1 MQLHQSP
8 FYGKPLVNGRKV
20 EFISTD
26 SYKVQGAG
34 NFKFP
39 KSEKIREWL
48 EPRIQAI
55 VNSFQESEAFKS
67 IAEQLGALGEGSVIG
82 GALVARLAGEG
93 VSTNKLKNVGKFLA
107 VEACYAIFKPF
118 KGPSIKIY
126 LNSEFLQGFCNDE
139 LRIFETPE
147 LWWLA
152 DPEEQDE
159 ELVEIGYQN
168 LMECAFC
175 KSMFDL
181 KVKGNGVV
189 WYEDKMLDPE
199 IFEYNATA

>member
-1 MQLHQSP
+1 M
-8 FYGKPLVNGRKV
+8 FFGKPLVNGRHV

-67 IAEQLGALGEGSVIG
+67 IAPQLGEGSVIG
-82 GALVARLAGEG
+82 GAVVARLAGGG
-93 VSTNKLKNVGKFLA
+93 VSTNKLKNVGKFIA
-107 VEACYAIFKPF
+107 VEACYAIFKPT
-118 KGPSIKIY
+118 KGPKVKIY
-126 LNSEFLQGFCNDE
+126 LNTEYLDGFSNSE

-159 ELVEIGYQN
+159 ELVEVGYQN
-168 LMECAFC
+168 LMDCEFC
-175 KSMFDL
+175 KITFGMQG
-181 KVKGNGVV
+181 VKGNGVV
-189 WYEDKMLDPE
+189 WYEDKMLNPE
-199 IFEYNATA
+199 IFEYWTTE

>member
-1 MQLHQSP
+1 M
-8 FYGKPLVNGRKV
+8 FYGKPAINGRDI

-67 IAEQLGALGEGSVIG
+67 IAPQLGEGSVIG
-82 GALVARLAGEG
+82 GAVVARFAGEG
-93 VSTNKLKNVGKFLA
+93 VSTNAVKNVGKFIA
-107 VEACYAIFKPF
+107 VEACYAIFKPT
-118 KGPSIKIY
+118 KGPTVKIY
-126 LNSEFLQGFCNDE
+126 LNSEYLDGFCNSE

-159 ELVEIGYQN
+159 ELEEIGYQN
-168 LMECAFC
+168 LMDCEFC
-175 KSMFDL
+175 KITFGMQGI
-181 KVKGNGVV
+181 KGNGVV

-199 IFEYNATA
+199 IFEYWTTE

>member
-1 MQLHQSP
+1 M
-8 FYGKPLVNGRKV
+8 FYGKPSVNGRDI

-67 IAEQLGALGEGSVIG
+67 IAPQLGEGSVIG
-82 GALVARLAGEG
+82 GAVVARFAGEG
-93 VSTNKLKNVGKFLA
+93 VSTNKLKNVGKFIA
-107 VEACYAIFKPF
+107 VEACYAIFKPK
-118 KGPSIKIY
+118 KGPQVKIY
-126 LNSEFLQGFCNDE
+126 LNSEYLDGFCNSE

-168 LMECAFC
+168 LMECEFC
-175 KSMFDL
+175 KITFGMQG
-181 KVKGNGVV
+181 VKGNGVV
-189 WYEDKMLDPE
+189 WYEDKMLNPE
-199 IFEYNATA
+199 IFEYWTTE

>member
-1 MQLHQSP
+1 M
-8 FYGKPLVNGRKV
+8 FYGKPAINGRDI

-26 SYKVQGAG
+26 NYKVQGAG

-67 IAEQLGALGEGSVIG
+67 IAPQLGEGSVIG

-93 VSTNKLKNVGKFLA
+93 VSTNKLKNVGKFIA
-107 VEACYAIFKPF
+107 VEACYAIFKPT
-118 KGPSIKIY
+118 KGPKVKIY
-126 LNSEFLQGFCNDE
+126 LNSEYLDGFCNSE

-159 ELVEIGYQN
+159 ELEEISHQN
-168 LMECAFC
+168 LMDCEFC
-175 KSMFDL
+175 KITFGMQG
-181 KVKGNGVV
+181 VKGNGVV

-199 IFEYNATA
+199 IFEYHATAK

>member
-1 MQLHQSP
+1 M
-8 FYGKPLVNGRKV
+8 FFGKPLVNGRHV

-67 IAEQLGALGEGSVIG
+67 IAEQLGEGSVIG
-82 GALVARLAGEG
+82 GAVVARLAGEG
-93 VSTNKLKNVGKFLA
+93 VSTNKLKNISKFIA
-107 VEACYAIFKPF
+107 VEACYAIFKPT
-118 KGPSIKIY
+118 KGPKVKIY
-126 LNSEFLQGFCNDE
+126 LNTEYLDGFSNSE

-159 ELVEIGYQN
+159 ELVEVGYQN
-168 LMECAFC
+168 LMDCEFC
-175 KSMFDL
+175 KITFGMQGI
-181 KVKGNGVV
+181 KGNGVV

-199 IFEYNATA
+199 IFEYWTTE

>member
-1 MQLHQSP
+1 M
-8 FYGKPLVNGRKV
+8 FYGKPSVNGRDI

-55 VNSFQESEAFKS
+55 VNSFQESEAFKA
-67 IAEQLGALGEGSVIG
+67 IAEQLGVLGEGSVIG
-82 GALVARLAGEG
+82 GALVARFAGEG

-118 KGPSIKIY
+118 KGPSVKIY
-126 LNSEFLQGFCNDE
+126 LNSEYLQGFCNDE

-147 LWWLA
+147 LWALA
-152 DPEEQDE
+152 DVEEQHED
-159 ELVEIGYQN
+159 LWDVSKQN
-168 LMECAFC
+168 SADCEFC
-175 KSMFDL
+175 KITFGMQD
-181 KVKGNGVV
+181 VKGNGVV

-199 IFEYNATA
+199 IFEYHATA

>member
-1 MQLHQSP
+1 M
-8 FYGKPLVNGRKV
+8 FYGKPCVNGRQV

-67 IAEQLGALGEGSVIG
+67 IAPQLAELGEGSVIG
-82 GALVARLAGEG
+82 GAVVARLAGEG
-93 VSTNKLKNVGKFLA
+93 VSTNRVKRLSKFIV
-107 VEACYAIFKPF
+107 VEACYAIFKPT
-118 KGPSIKIY
+118 KGPSVKIY
-126 LNSEFLQGFCNDE
+126 LNSEYLDGFCNSE

-159 ELVEIGYQN
+159 ELVEVGYQN
-168 LMECAFC
+168 LMECEFC
-175 KSMFDL
+175 KITFGMQNI
-181 KVKGNGVV
+181 KGNGVV

-199 IFEYNATA
+199 IFEYWTTE

>member
-1 MQLHQSP
+1 M
-8 FYGKPLVNGRKV
+8 FYGKPAINGRDI

-67 IAEQLGALGEGSVIG
+67 IAPQLGEGSVIG
-82 GALVARLAGEG
+82 GAVVARFAGEG
-93 VSTNKLKNVGKFLA
+93 VSTNAVKNIGKFIA
-107 VEACYAIFKPF
+107 VEACYAIFKPA
-118 KGPSIKIY
+118 KGPKVKIY
-126 LNSEFLQGFCNDE
+126 LNSEYLDGFCNSE

-159 ELVEIGYQN
+159 ELEEISYQN
-168 LMECAFC
+168 LMDCEFC
-175 KSMFDL
+175 KITFGMQG
-181 KVKGNGVV
+181 VKGNGVV

-199 IFEYNATA
+199 IFEYHATTK

>member
-1 MQLHQSP
+1 M
-8 FYGKPLVNGRKV
+8 FYGKPCVNGRQV

-67 IAEQLGALGEGSVIG
+67 IAEQLAELGEGSVIG

-93 VSTNKLKNVGKFLA
+93 VSTNKVKRLGKFIV
-107 VEACYAIFKPF
+107 VEACYAIFKPT
-118 KGPSIKIY
+118 KGPQVKIY
-126 LNSEFLQGFCNDE
+126 LNTEYLDGFCNSE

-147 LWWLA
+147 LWQLA
-152 DPEEQDE
+152 DPEANE
-159 ELVEIGYQN
+159 ELLEVVYQN
-168 LMECAFC
+168 LMECEFC
-175 KSMFDL
+175 KITFGMQG
-181 KVKGNGVV
+181 VKGNGVV
-189 WYEDKMLDPE
+189 WYEDKMLDPG
-199 IFEYNATA
+199 ILEYWTTE

>member
-1 MQLHQSP
+1 M
-8 FYGKPLVNGRKV
+8 FYGKPSVNGRDV

-55 VNSFQESEAFKS
+55 VNSFQESEAFKA
-67 IAEQLGALGEGSVIG
+67 IAEQSGALGEGSVIG
-82 GALVARLAGEG
+82 GALVARFAGEG

-118 KGPSIKIY
+118 KGPSVKIY
-126 LNSEFLQGFCNDE
+126 LNSEYLQGFCNDE

-199 IFEYNATA
+199 IFEYNTTA

>member
-1 MQLHQSP
+1 M
-8 FYGKPLVNGRKV
+8 FFGKPLVNGRHV

-55 VNSFQESEAFKS
+55 VNTFQESEAFKA
-67 IAEQLGALGEGSVIG
+67 IGEELGEGSVIG
-82 GALVARLAGEG
+82 GAVVARLAGEG
-93 VSTNKLKNVGKFLA
+93 VSTNKLKNVGKFIA
-107 VEACYAIFKPF
+107 VEACYAIFKPT
-118 KGPSIKIY
+118 KGPKVKIY
-126 LNSEFLQGFCNDE
+126 LNTEYLDGFSNSE

-159 ELVEIGYQN
+159 ELVEVGYQN
-168 LMECAFC
+168 LMDCEFC
-175 KSMFDL
+175 KITFGMQG
-181 KVKGNGVV
+181 VKGNGVV

-199 IFEYNATA
+199 IFEYWTTE

>member
-1 MQLHQSP
+1 M
-8 FYGKPLVNGRKV
+8 FFGKPSVNGRDI

-26 SYKVQGAG
+26 KYQVRGAG

-67 IAEQLGALGEGSVIG
+67 IAEQLGEGSVIG
-82 GALVARLAGEG
+82 GALVARLAGRN
-93 VSTNKLKNVGKFLA
+93 VSTNDLKLLDKFIV
-107 VEACYAIFKPF
+107 VEACYAIFRPK
-118 KGPSIKIY
+118 KGPRVRIY
-126 LNSEFLQGFCNDE
+126 LNSEYLEGFCNEE

-147 LWWLA
+147 LWALA
-152 DPEEQDE
+152 DVEEQHED
-159 ELVEIGYQN
+159 LWDVTKQN
-168 LMECAFC
+168 SAECEFC
-175 KSMFDL
+175 KINFGLS
-181 KVKGNGVV
+181 VKGNGVV

-199 IFEYNATA
+199 IFEYLATE

>member
-1 MQLHQSP
+1 M
-8 FYGKPLVNGRKV
+8 FYGKPAINGRDI

-67 IAEQLGALGEGSVIG
+67 IAEQLGEGSVIG
-82 GALVARLAGEG
+82 GAVVARLAGEG
-93 VSTNKLKNVGKFLA
+93 ASTNKLKNVGKFIA
-107 VEACYAIFKPF
+107 VEACYAIFKPT
-118 KGPSIKIY
+118 KGPKVKIY
-126 LNSEFLQGFCNDE
+126 LNTEYLDGFSNSE

-159 ELVEIGYQN
+159 ELVEVGYQN
-168 LMECAFC
+168 LMDCEFC
-175 KSMFDL
+175 KITFGMQGI
-181 KVKGNGVV
+181 KGNGVV
-189 WYEDKMLDPE
+189 WYEDKMLNPE
-199 IFEYNATA
+199 IFEYWTTE

>member
-8 FYGKPLVNGRKV
+8 FYGKPLVNGRRV

-26 SYKVQGAG
+26 SYKVEGAG

-39 KSEKIREWL
+39 KTEEIREWL

-55 VNSFQESEAFKS
+55 VNSFQESEAFKE
-67 IAEQLGALGEGSVIG
+67 IAEQLGEGSVIG
-82 GALVARLAGEG
+82 GALVARFAGEG
-93 VSTNKLKNVGKFLA
+93 VSTNKVKQLSKFLA

-118 KGPSIKIY
+118 KGPTVKIY
-126 LNSEFLQGFCNDE
+126 LNSEYLQGFCNDE

-147 LWWLA
+147 LWALA
-152 DPEEQDE
+152 DVEEQHEDLWDVTE
-159 ELVEIGYQN
+159 QN
-168 LMECAFC
+168 SAECEFC
-175 KSMFDL
+175 KITFGLS
-181 KVKGNGVV
+181 VKGNGVV

-199 IFEYNATA
+199 IFEYHAAA

>member
-1 MQLHQSP
+1 M
-8 FYGKPLVNGRKV
+8 FYGKPAINGRDV

-67 IAEQLGALGEGSVIG
+67 IAPQLAELGEGSVIG
-82 GALVARLAGEG
+82 GAIVARLAGEG
-93 VSTNKLKNVGKFLA
+93 VSTNKLKNIGKFIA
-107 VEACYAIFKPF
+107 VEACYAIFKPT
-118 KGPSIKIY
+118 KGPQVKIY
-126 LNSEFLQGFCNDE
+126 LNTEYLDGFCNDE
-139 LRIFETPE
+139 LRIFESPE
-147 LWWLA
+147 LWLLV

-159 ELVEIGYQN
+159 ELEEVGYQN
-168 LMECAFC
+168 LMDCEFC
-175 KSMFDL
+175 KNTFGMQG
-181 KVKGNGVV
+181 VEGNGVV

-199 IFEYNATA
+199 IFEYHATAK

>member
-1 MQLHQSP
+1 M
-8 FYGKPLVNGRKV
+8 FYGKPSVNGRDI

-67 IAEQLGALGEGSVIG
+67 IAGQLGEGSVIG
-82 GALVARLAGEG
+82 GAVVARFAGEG
-93 VSTNKLKNVGKFLA
+93 VSTNKLKNVGKFIA
-107 VEACYAIFKPF
+107 VEACYAIFKPK
-118 KGPSIKIY
+118 KGPQVKIY
-126 LNSEFLQGFCNDE
+126 LNSEYLDGFCNSE

-159 ELVEIGYQN
+159 ELWEITDQN
-168 LMECAFC
+168 SAECEFC
-175 KSMFDL
+175 KITFGL
-181 KVKGNGVV
+181 QGVKGNGVV

-199 IFEYNATA
+199 IFEYKTTE

>member
-1 MQLHQSP
+1 M
-8 FYGKPLVNGRKV
+8 FYGKPLVNGRRV

-26 SYKVQGAG
+26 SYKVEGAG

-55 VNSFQESEAFKS
+55 VNSFQESEAFKA
-67 IAEQLGALGEGSVIG
+67 IAPQLSEGSVIG
-82 GALVARLAGEG
+82 GALVAQFAGEG

-118 KGPSIKIY
+118 KGPSVKIY
-126 LNSEFLQGFCNDE
+126 LNSEYLQGFCNEE

-159 ELVEIGYQN
+159 ELVEVGYQN

-175 KSMFDL
+175 KSVFDL

-199 IFEYNATA
+199 IFEYWATE

>member
-1 MQLHQSP
+1 M
-8 FYGKPLVNGRKV
+8 FFGKPSVNGRDI

-67 IAEQLGALGEGSVIG
+67 IAEQLGEGSVIG
-82 GALVARLAGEG
+82 GAVVARLAGEG
-93 VSTNKLKNVGKFLA
+93 VSTNKLKNVGKFIA
-107 VEACYAIFKPF
+107 VEACYAIFKPT
-118 KGPSIKIY
+118 KGPKVKIY
-126 LNSEFLQGFCNDE
+126 LNTEYLDGFSNSE

-159 ELVEIGYQN
+159 ELVEVGYQN
-168 LMECAFC
+168 LMDCEFC
-175 KSMFDL
+175 KITFGMQG
-181 KVKGNGVV
+181 VKGNGVV

-199 IFEYNATA
+199 IFEYWTTE

>member
-1 MQLHQSP
+1 M
-8 FYGKPLVNGRKV
+8 FYGKPCVNGRQV

-67 IAEQLGALGEGSVIG
+67 IAEQLGEGSVIG
-82 GALVARLAGEG
+82 GAVVARLAGEG
-93 VSTNKLKNVGKFLA
+93 VSTNKLKNVGKFIA
-107 VEACYAIFKPF
+107 VEACYAIFKPV
-118 KGPSIKIY
+118 KGPQVKIY
-126 LNSEFLQGFCNDE
+126 LNTEYLDGFCNSE
-139 LRIFETPE
+139 LRIFESPE
-147 LWWLA
+147 LWLLV

-159 ELVEIGYQN
+159 ELEEVGYQN
-168 LMECAFC
+168 LMDCEFC
-175 KSMFDL
+175 KNTFGMQNI
-181 KVKGNGVV
+181 KGNGVI

-199 IFEYNATA
+199 IFEYWATAE

>member
-1 MQLHQSP
+1 M
-8 FYGKPLVNGRKV
+8 FYGKPLVNGRRV

-67 IAEQLGALGEGSVIG
+67 IASDLGEGSVIG
-82 GALVARLAGEG
+82 GALVARFAGER

-107 VEACYAIFKPF
+107 VEACYAIFKPA

-126 LNSEFLQGFCNDE
+126 LNSEYLQGFCNDE

-159 ELVEIGYQN
+159 ELVEVGYQN

-199 IFEYNATA
+199 IFEY

>member
-1 MQLHQSP
+1 M
-8 FYGKPLVNGRKV
+8 FYGKPSVNGRDI

-26 SYKVQGAG
+26 NYKVQGAG

-55 VNSFQESEAFKS
+55 VNSFQESEAFKA
-67 IAEQLGALGEGSVIG
+67 IGEELGEGSVIG
-82 GALVARLAGEG
+82 GAVVARLAGEG
-93 VSTNKLKNVGKFLA
+93 VSTNKLKNISKFIA
-107 VEACYAIFKPF
+107 VEACYAIFKPT
-118 KGPSIKIY
+118 KGPKVKIY
-126 LNSEFLQGFCNDE
+126 LNTEYLDGFSNSE

-159 ELVEIGYQN
+159 ELVEVGYQN
-168 LMECAFC
+168 LMDCEFC
-175 KSMFDL
+175 KITFGMQGI
-181 KVKGNGVV
+181 KGNGVV

-199 IFEYNATA
+199 IFEYWTTE

>member
-1 MQLHQSP
+1 M
-8 FYGKPLVNGRKV
+8 FFGKPLVNGRRV
-20 EFISTD
+20 EFVSTD
-26 SYKVQGAG
+26 SYKVEGAG

-55 VNSFQESEAFKS
+55 VNSFQESEVFKS
-67 IAEQLGALGEGSVIG
+67 IAEQLGEGSVIG
-82 GALVARLAGEG
+82 GAVVARLAGEG

-107 VEACYAIFKPF
+107 VEACYAIFKPT
-118 KGPSIKIY
+118 KGPKVKIY
-126 LNSEFLQGFCNDE
+126 LNTEYLDGFCNSE

-159 ELVEIGYQN
+159 ELVEVGYQN
-168 LMECAFC
+168 LMDCEFC
-175 KSMFDL
+175 KITFGL
-181 KVKGNGVV
+181 QGVKGNGVI

-199 IFEYNATA
+199 IFEYWATE

>member
-1 MQLHQSP
+1 M
-8 FYGKPLVNGRKV
+8 FYGKPLVNGRKI

-26 SYKVQGAG
+26 QYQVRGAG

-67 IAEQLGALGEGSVIG
+67 IAEQLGEGSVQG

-93 VSTNKLKNVGKFLA
+93 VSTNKVKRLSKFIV
-107 VEACYAIFKPF
+107 VEACYAIFKPV
-118 KGPSIKIY
+118 KGPNIKIY
-126 LNSEFLQGFCNDE
+126 LNTEYLDGFCNSE

-152 DPEEQDE
+152 DPESPEAAE

-168 LMECAFC
+168 LMECEFC
-175 KSMFDL
+175 KITFGL
-181 KVKGNGVV
+181 QNIKGNGVV

-199 IFEYNATA
+199 IFEYWSTSN

>member
-1 MQLHQSP
+1 M
-8 FYGKPLVNGRKV
+8 FYGKPAINGRDI

-67 IAEQLGALGEGSVIG
+67 IAEQLGEGSVIG
-82 GALVARLAGEG
+82 GAVVARLAGEG
-93 VSTNKLKNVGKFLA
+93 VSTNKLKNISKFIA
-107 VEACYAIFKPF
+107 VEACYAIFKPT
-118 KGPSIKIY
+118 KGPKVKIY
-126 LNSEFLQGFCNDE
+126 LNTEYLDGFCNRE

-159 ELVEIGYQN
+159 ELVEVGYQN
-168 LMECAFC
+168 LMDCEFC
-175 KSMFDL
+175 KITFGMQGI
-181 KVKGNGVV
+181 KGNGVV

-199 IFEYNATA
+199 IFEYWTTE

>member
-1 MQLHQSP
+1 M
-8 FYGKPLVNGRKV
+8 FYGKPSVNGRDV

-34 NFKFP
+34 DFKFP

-67 IAEQLGALGEGSVIG
+67 IAEQLGEGSVIG
-82 GALVARLAGEG
+82 GALVARFAGEG
-93 VSTNKLKNVGKFLA
+93 VSTNKVKQLSKFLA

-118 KGPSIKIY
+118 KGPTIKIY
-126 LNSEFLQGFCNDE
+126 LNSEYLQGFCNDE

-147 LWWLA
+147 LWLLV
-152 DPEEQDE
+152 DPEEQGE
-159 ELVEIGYQN
+159 ELEEVSYQN
-168 LMECAFC
+168 QMDCEFC
-175 KSMFDL
+175 KNTFGMQG
-181 KVKGNGVV
+181 VKGNGVI
-189 WYEDKMLDPE
+189 WYEDKMLNPE
-199 IFEYNATA
+199 IFEYKTTE

>member
-1 MQLHQSP
+1 M
-8 FYGKPLVNGRKV
+8 FFGKPLVNGRHV

-67 IAEQLGALGEGSVIG
+67 IAPQLGEGSVIG
-82 GALVARLAGEG
+82 GAVVARLAGEG
-93 VSTNKLKNVGKFLA
+93 VSTNKLKNVGKFIA
-107 VEACYAIFKPF
+107 VEACYAIFKPT
-118 KGPSIKIY
+118 KGPKVKIY
-126 LNSEFLQGFCNDE
+126 LNTEYLDGFCNSE

-159 ELVEIGYQN
+159 ELWEISGQN
-168 LMECAFC
+168 SAECEFC
-175 KSMFDL
+175 KITFGMQG
-181 KVKGNGVV
+181 VKGNGVV

-199 IFEYNATA
+199 IFEYKTIE

>member
-1 MQLHQSP
+1 M
-8 FYGKPLVNGRKV
+8 FFGKPLVNGRHV

-67 IAEQLGALGEGSVIG
+67 IAEQLGEGSVIG
-82 GALVARLAGEG
+82 GAVVARLAGEG
-93 VSTNKLKNVGKFLA
+93 VSTNAVKNVGKFIA
-107 VEACYAIFKPF
+107 VEACYAIFKPT
-118 KGPSIKIY
+118 KGPVVKIY
-126 LNSEFLQGFCNDE
+126 LNSEYLQGFCNDE

-159 ELVEIGYQN
+159 ELEEISFQN

-175 KSMFDL
+175 KITFGMQG
-181 KVKGNGVV
+181 VKGNGVV

-199 IFEYNATA
+199 IFEYRATAK

>member
-1 MQLHQSP
+1 M
-8 FYGKPLVNGRKV
+8 FYGKPSVNGRDI

-67 IAEQLGALGEGSVIG
+67 IAPQLGEGSVIG
-82 GALVARLAGEG
+82 GAVVARLAGEG
-93 VSTNKLKNVGKFLA
+93 VSTNKLKNVGKFIA
-107 VEACYAIFKPF
+107 VEACYAIFKPT
-118 KGPSIKIY
+118 KGPKVKIY
-126 LNSEFLQGFCNDE
+126 LNSEYLEGFCNSE

-159 ELVEIGYQN
+159 ELVEVGYQN
-168 LMECAFC
+168 LMDCEFC
-175 KSMFDL
+175 KITFGMQG
-181 KVKGNGVV
+181 VKGNGVV

-199 IFEYNATA
+199 IFEYWTTE

>member
-1 MQLHQSP
+1 M
-8 FYGKPLVNGRKV
+8 FYGKPLVNGRRV

-26 SYKVQGAG
+26 SYKVEGAG

-55 VNSFQESEAFKS
+55 VNTFQESEAFKS
-67 IAEQLGALGEGSVIG
+67 IASDLGEGSVIG
-82 GALVARLAGEG
+82 GAVVARFAGEG
-93 VSTNKLKNVGKFLA
+93 VSTNSVKKISKFLA

-126 LNSEFLQGFCNDE
+126 LNSEYLQGFCNDE

-159 ELVEIGYQN
+159 ELVEVGYQN
-168 LMECAFC
+168 LMECALC

-189 WYEDKMLDPE
+189 WYEDNMLDPE
-199 IFEYNATA
+199 IFEYWATA

>member
-1 MQLHQSP
+1 M
-8 FYGKPLVNGRKV
+8 FYGKPAINGRDI

-67 IAEQLGALGEGSVIG
+67 IAEQLGEGSVIG
-82 GALVARLAGEG
+82 GAVVARLAGEG
-93 VSTNKLKNVGKFLA
+93 VSTNKLKNISKFIA
-107 VEACYAIFKPF
+107 VEACYAIFKPT
-118 KGPSIKIY
+118 KGPKVKIY
-126 LNSEFLQGFCNDE
+126 LNTEYLDGFSNSE

-159 ELVEIGYQN
+159 ELVEVGYQN
-168 LMECAFC
+168 LMDCEFC
-175 KSMFDL
+175 KITFGMQGI
-181 KVKGNGVV
+181 KGNGVV

-199 IFEYNATA
+199 IFEYWTTE

>member
-1 MQLHQSP
+1 M
-8 FYGKPLVNGRKV
+8 FFGKPLVNGRHV

-67 IAEQLGALGEGSVIG
+67 IAEQLGEGSVIG
-82 GALVARLAGEG
+82 GAVVARLAGEG
-93 VSTNKLKNVGKFLA
+93 VSTNKLKNVGKFIA
-107 VEACYAIFKPF
+107 VEACYAIFKPT
-118 KGPSIKIY
+118 KGPKVKIY
-126 LNSEFLQGFCNDE
+126 LNTEYLDGFSNSE

-159 ELVEIGYQN
+159 ELVEVGYQN
-168 LMECAFC
+168 LMDCEFC
-175 KSMFDL
+175 KITFGMQG
-181 KVKGNGVV
+181 VKGNGVV

-199 IFEYNATA
+199 IFEYWTTE

>member
-1 MQLHQSP
+1 M
-8 FYGKPLVNGRKV
+8 FYGKPSVNGRDI

-67 IAEQLGALGEGSVIG
+67 IAPQLGEGSVIG
-82 GALVARLAGEG
+82 GAVVARLAGEG
-93 VSTNKLKNVGKFLA
+93 VSTNKLKNVGKFIA
-107 VEACYAIFKPF
+107 VEACYAIFKPT
-118 KGPSIKIY
+118 KGPKVKIY
-126 LNSEFLQGFCNDE
+126 LNSEYLDGFCNSE

-159 ELVEIGYQN
+159 ELVEVGYQN
-168 LMECAFC
+168 LMDCEFC
-175 KSMFDL
+175 KITFGMQGI
-181 KVKGNGVV
+181 KGNGVV

-199 IFEYNATA
+199 IFEYWTTE